1 MIIFNTD
8 KFKGKELIVNSYEH
22 QVENFENDIKN
33 TSEKYFSL
41 PKNGI
46 ISRAFYKLW
55 EILMTFDLLPH
66 KGSINCVHL
75 AEAPGGFIQATA
87 LYRKKFYTDSDIKKD
102 TFTSISKKT
111 CGKTKKKNEFI
122 LYKDDKFKNLANIQ
136 IYEEEDCDLMKNK
149 IQKNLFKSTG
159 EADFITADGGFEWQ
173 NENYQE
179 QESYPLVLAEI
190 ICALR
195 IQKKGGNFVIKIFET
210 FTDITVKLIMILS
223 TYYENVI
230 IYKPFTSRPSNSE
243 RYLICFNFKG
253 IDIKELNNLE
263 KLLDDINE
271 QMFNNKFLADIFPKY
286 NISNNVLLT
295 IKASSSDIVN
305 TQFISINNQIKYVE
319 AGNFFDDVYQTY
331 YQNQKDAN
339 MYWTSLFFPT
349 GEIKL
354 ARKNINELFEN
365 SIKRSIFNTN
375 ELKKKLI

>member
-1 MIIFNTD
+1 MATFDKLSVIYPLIKLNKDETLDKLIKNNDCEPIYSIYIKQPLFNYGFYHYIHQSKDKMIIFNTD

-210 FTDITVKLIMILS
+210 LTDITVKCHPGSVGHYYCRTLI
-223 TYYENVI
+223 
-230 IYKPFTSRPSNSE
+230 
-243 RYLICFNFKG
+243 
-253 IDIKELNNLE
+253 
-263 KLLDDINE
+263 
-271 QMFNNKFLADIFPKY
+271 
-286 NISNNVLLT
+286 
-295 IKASSSDIVN
+295 
-305 TQFISINNQIKYVE
+305 
-319 AGNFFDDVYQTY
+319 
-331 YQNQKDAN
+331 
-339 MYWTSLFFPT
+339 
-349 GEIKL
+349 
-354 ARKNINELFEN
+354 
-365 SIKRSIFNTN
+365 
-375 ELKKKLI
+375 